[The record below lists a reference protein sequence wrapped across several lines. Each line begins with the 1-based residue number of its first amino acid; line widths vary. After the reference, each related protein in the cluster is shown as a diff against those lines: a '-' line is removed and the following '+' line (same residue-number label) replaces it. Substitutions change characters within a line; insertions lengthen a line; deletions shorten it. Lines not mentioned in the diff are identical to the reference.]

1 MGAVESRLRGG
12 HDVANERIGLLPG
25 RLRSRWVGF
34 EVGGVGGWRRGGM
47 MGDAGGGGCKS
58 LEVGF
63 EVSCSG
69 WEGLRM
75 GLELEL
81 EMKV

>member
-47 MGDAGGGGCKS
+47 MGDAGGGGC
-58 LEVGF
+58 
-63 EVSCSG
+63 
-69 WEGLRM
+69 
-75 GLELEL
+75 
-81 EMKV
+81 